1 MMFFEA
7 HTFRRGQVMVGQVV
21 RIPREFPEFLED
33 EYVAKYQTFSELKTK
48 WKLK

>member
-33 EYVAKYQTFSELKTK
+33 EYVAKY
-48 WKLK
+48 